1 MRNLNIDSNIV
12 CLYQDEDLRPS
23 VKRQTTDALY
33 ENGIYQIWSFCRRT
47 KSELK
52 AIDGIDEE
60 VLSIIVTKLHE
71 AGFFLG
77 MTKQEL
83 EEIEDAE
90 YLRRHPDANNAV
102 LDEGPENNEGQTK
115 SILSDKSFDVFSL
128 SKILREQ
135 NGTYD
140 IGSIKNDDSSKKK
153 VPLTSS
159 LRHKLLSKREESSRD
174 MINRMI
180 AERGLMRMR
189 PEDFDCIRFAL
200 FRMYFFH
207 QPWYIRLLYNTR
219 ERMLR
224 AKWQSEKLFDA
235 YMEVFVDELV
245 EACVKVYDKELE
257 TNWETRWERYMTDL
271 ED

>member
-12 CLYQDEDLRPS
+12 SLYQDEDLRPS

-33 ENGIYQIWSFCRRT
+33 ENGIYQIWSFCRKT

-52 AIDGIDEE
+52 AIEGIDDE

-102 LDEGPENNEGQTK
+102 LDEVPENNEGQTK
-115 SILSDKSFDVFSL
+115 SILSDKPFDVFSL

-140 IGSIKNDDSSKKK
+140 NGTVKNDDSSKKK
-153 VPLTSS
+153 VSLTSS
-159 LRHKLLSKREESSRD
+159 LRHKLLSKREQLSRD
-174 MINRMI
+174 MINSMI
-180 AERGLMRMR
+180 EERGLMRMR

>member
-23 VKRQTTDALY
+23 AKRQTTDALY
-33 ENGIYQIWSFCRRT
+33 ENGIYQIWSFCRKT

-77 MTKQEL
+77 MTKQDL

-90 YLRRHPDANNAV
+90 YLRRHPERYKAV
-102 LDEGPENNEGQTK
+102 VTEDNEGHEK
-115 SILSDKSFDVFSL
+115 SIPFDKPFDVSTL

-135 NGTYD
+135 RD
-140 IGSIKNDDSSKKK
+140 IEAIGAVKNDDSSQKK

-159 LRHKLLSKREESSRD
+159 LRRKLLDKCEKSSRD

-180 AERGLMRMR
+180 EERGLMRMR
-189 PEDFDCIRFAL
+189 PEDFDCIRFSL

-207 QPWYIRLLYNTR
+207 QPWYVRLLYNSK

-235 YMEVFVDELV
+235 YMKLFVDEMV
-245 EACVKVYDKELE
+245 EAYIRTYEQELE
-257 TNWETRWERYMTDL
+257 TNWDSNWNRYLTDL
-271 ED
+271 DN

>member
-1 MRNLNIDSNIV
+1 MSEINIDSYIAS
-12 CLYQDEDLRPS
+12 LYLDEDLRPS

-33 ENGIYQIWSFCRRT
+33 AYHIYKVGAFCRKT
-47 KSELK
+47 KSELE
-52 AIDGIDEE
+52 AIDGIDVEI
-60 VLSIIVTKLHE
+60 LSIIETKLHE
-71 AGFFLG
+71 AGFTLG
-77 MTKQEL
+77 MSEDEL

-90 YLRRHPDANNAV
+90 YFSRHPESKKTIAPAVTKEKNERDLIIQPDKPFDAF
-102 LDEGPENNEGQTK
+102 T
-115 SILSDKSFDVFSL
+115 LSQ
-128 SKILREQ
+128 ILRGHRVNYNSGVGEDTPQ
-135 NGTYD
+135 
-140 IGSIKNDDSSKKK
+140 KK

-159 LRHKLLSKREESSRD
+159 LRMRLLNKREESSRD

-207 QPWYIRLLYNTR
+207 QPWIVRLLYSTR

-235 YMEVFVDELV
+235 YMEVFVDEIV
-245 EACVKVYDKELE
+245 EAYIKTYDKELE
-257 TNWETRWERYMTDL
+257 TNWETNWERYLTDL